1 MSSCIIGTAG
11 HIDHGKTELIKA
23 LTGRDTDT
31 MQEEKARGI
40 TIDLGF
46 TYFDLPGNLRAGI
59 IDVPGHEKFLPNM
72 LAGVCGMDVV
82 LLVIALDEGI
92 KPQTLEHMEI
102 LTRLDVRRGIVVL
115 TKLDCVDRE
124 WVELMEEEIA
134 AALENT
140 VFAGWER
147 IKVSSIRGDGI
158 EELKQRILVLSA
170 EAKQN
175 RNTEGTFRMPVD
187 RILSLEGR
195 GTVIAGT
202 VLEGRIREGEKI
214 EIYPTG
220 KYARIRSIQS
230 HGENIAC
237 AEAGQRAALLVAG
250 MKKEEFARGN
260 VAAAPGTL
268 KLSERLDVRL
278 MLAKNTDRV
287 VKNRMRVHLHIGTG
301 QVLCRILLF
310 GCEELKAGESGYAQ
324 LLLEDVVAVGK
335 RDRFVI
341 RFYSPLE
348 TIGGGSVL
356 DECPEKHKRSDKDVL
371 ARMERLEENK
381 GEQILVDTICNSRDR
396 MLRREELEAYLQEIL
411 KQAEDPG
418 NREYL
423 SIQGGSETK
432 KEIEMKT
439 ETDKTAEKIID
450 TAEKIIYTADGTI
463 IWRLRGKKT
472 DYFASADNLELW
484 HDWTVKWLEP
494 YRKKHPYQN
503 RIPKHILKKEV
514 FPKWDSAGF
523 DIFLKYE
530 EMRNRICIGPETIFC
545 FEYPIIKDQR
555 FEKIRE
561 NLICRLSQARF
572 RFTDIRELCPEDMPK
587 EMYQEIVRTLEEE
600 GELVQISDVFY
611 TTASLAQEIAE
622 RVETYFQEHEV
633 LTYTAL
639 KDMLETTRRSVR
651 ELAAYLDA
659 QNITAPCGKETERR
673 KG

>member
-31 MQEEKARGI
+31 MKEEKARGV

-46 TYFDLPGNLRAGI
+46 TYFDLPGSLRAGI
-59 IDVPGHEKFLPNM
+59 IDVPGHKKFLPNM

-102 LTRLDVRRGIVVL
+102 LSQLDVRCGIVVL
-115 TKLDCVDRE
+115 TKLDRVDRE
-124 WVELMEEEIA
+124 WAELMEEEIA
-134 AALENT
+134 AALEDT
-140 VFAGWER
+140 PFAGWER
-147 IKVSSIRGDGI
+147 MKVSSVLGDGI
-158 EELKQRILVLSA
+158 EELKNWISELAV

-202 VLEGRIREGEKI
+202 VLEGRICEGEKI
-214 EIYPTG
+214 EVYPTG
-220 KYARIRSIQS
+220 KCVRIRSIQS

-237 AEAGQRAALLVAG
+237 AEARQRAALLVSG

-268 KLSERLDVRL
+268 KLSEKLDVKL
-278 MLAKNTDRV
+278 TLAENTDRV

-301 QVLCRILLF
+301 QALCRIQLF

-324 LLLEDVVAVGK
+324 LLLENAVAVRK
-335 RDRFVI
+335 KDRFII
-341 RFYSPLE
+341 RFYSPPE
-348 TIGGGSVL
+348 TIGGGIVL
-356 DECPEKHKRSDKDVL
+356 DECPKKHKRSDENVL

-381 GEQILVDTICNSRDR
+381 GELILINTICNSRDR
-396 MLRREELEAYLQEIL
+396 MLRREELEPYLQEIME
-411 KQAEDPG
+411 QTEGAE
-418 NREYL
+418 NKEYL
-423 SIQGGSETK
+423 SIQGGAERE
-432 KEIEMKT
+432 KEIEKRT
-439 ETDKTAEKIID
+439 ETDKTAEKV
-450 TAEKIIYTADGTI
+450 IYKADGTT
-463 IWRLRGKKT
+463 IWKLPGKKT
-472 DYFASADNLELW
+472 DYFVSEDNLELW
-484 HDWTVKWLEP
+484 HDRIVKWLET

-503 RIPKHILKKEV
+503 RISKRILKKEV
-514 FPKWDSAGF
+514 FPKWDSADF
-523 DIFLKYE
+523 EIFLKFE
-530 EMRNRICIGPETIFC
+530 EMRKRICVGQETFFCPEYAMIR
-545 FEYPIIKDQR
+545 DQR

-561 NLICRLSQARF
+561 MMLCRLSKARF
-572 RFTDIRELCPEDMPK
+572 QFADIRELCPEDMPK
-587 EMYQEIVRTLEEE
+587 EMYQEIVGTLEDE
-600 GELVQISDVFY
+600 GELVQISDTFY
-611 TTASLAQEIAE
+611 TTAPLAQEIAE
-622 RVETYFQEHEV
+622 RVEIYFQEYDV

-651 ELAAYLDA
+651 ALAAYLDS

-673 KG
+673 KGKAGS